1 MDKLSDETSGSV
13 KSQVSDVIRF
23 ITVEGQRK
31 MTAVTL
37 AIVAERA
44 GVSTATVSMVLRNK
58 GRISQNTRERV
69 LKALDESGY
78 VYNQT
83 AANLRNRSSNQVGLL
98 LHDITNPF
106 YSEMT
111 AGMSHEMERHD
122 LLLFLANSEESGDR
136 QQRFVDSLM
145 RNNACGMVLCAARET
160 SPTFF
165 EALKRRNI
173 PTILVVRPLSDPDFD
188 FVGTDNFLGTQMAT
202 THLLKVGHQNVAFI
216 GGSLNSGTRAQRLGG
231 FTSTLLEN
239 GISPNPDWIVTTQ
252 ASQIDSANVAEA
264 LLTRYPEITAAVCY
278 QDIVA
283 LGVMQALRK
292 MGREPGRDFA
302 LVGFDDITE
311 ASLVQPALTTI
322 SVAAKEIGRKAG
334 ELLYSRIQGNDEP
347 PQRIIL
353 PPTLVIRQSCGFN

>member
-1 MDKLSDETSGSV
+1 
-13 KSQVSDVIRF
+13 
-23 ITVEGQRK
+23 
-31 MTAVTL
+31 MTTVTL
-37 AIVAERA
+37 AQVAERA
-44 GVSTATVSMVLRNK
+44 GVSTATVSMVLRNR
-58 GRISQNTRERV
+58 GRISQATRERV

-111 AGMSHEMERHD
+111 AGLSHEMERHN
-122 LLLFLANSEESGDR
+122 LLLFLANSEESGER

-145 RNNACGMVLCAARET
+145 RNNACGMVLCAARDT
-160 SPTFF
+160 PQAFF
-165 EALKRRNI
+165 DGLKRRNI
-173 PTILVVRPLSDPDFD
+173 PVILTVRTFGDADFD
-188 FVGTDNFLGTQMAT
+188 YVGTDNFFGTQLAT
-202 THLLKVGHQNVAFI
+202 AHLLKLGHRNIAFI
-216 GGSLNSGTRAQRLGG
+216 GGSQNSGTRAQRIGG
-231 FTSTLLEN
+231 FTSKLIEHGL
-239 GISPNPDWIVTTQ
+239 SPKPEWIVTSQ
-252 ASQIDSANVAEA
+252 ASQSDGARVAEA
-264 LLTRYPEITAAVCY
+264 LLTAYPGITAAVCY

-292 MGREPGRDFA
+292 MGRTPGQDFA

-311 ASLVQPALTTI
+311 AALVQPALTTV

-347 PQRIIL
+347 PKRIIL
-353 PPTLVIRQSCGFN
+353 PPALVIRGSCGFHQASGAE

>member
-1 MDKLSDETSGSV
+1 
-13 KSQVSDVIRF
+13 
-23 ITVEGQRK
+23 
-31 MTAVTL
+31 MTTVTL
-37 AIVAERA
+37 AQVAERA
-44 GVSTATVSMVLRNK
+44 GVSTATVSMVLRNR
-58 GRISQNTRERV
+58 GRISQATRDRV
-69 LKALDESGY
+69 LKALDELGY

-111 AGMSHEMERHD
+111 AGLSHEMERHEM
-122 LLLFLANSEESGDR
+122 LLFLANSEESEER
-136 QQRFVDSLM
+136 QQKFVDSLM

-160 SPTFF
+160 PAPFF
-165 EALKRRNI
+165 ESLKRRSI
-173 PTILVVRPLSDPDFD
+173 PAIMVVRPLSDPYFD

-202 THLLKVGHQNVAFI
+202 SHLLKLGHRNIAFI
-216 GGSLNSGTRAQRLGG
+216 GGSLNSGTRAQRIGG
-231 FTSTLLEN
+231 FTSKLLEH
-239 GISPNPDWIVTTQ
+239 GLSPEPQWIVTSQ
-252 ASQIDSANVAEA
+252 ASQSDGARVAETLFRA
-264 LLTRYPEITAAVCY
+264 FPQITAAVCY

-292 MGREPGRDFA
+292 MGRDVGRDFA

-311 ASLVQPALTTI
+311 AALVQPALTTV

-347 PQRIIL
+347 PKRIIL
-353 PPTLVIRQSCGFN
+353 PPALVVRESCGFH

>member
-1 MDKLSDETSGSV
+1 MTS
-13 KSQVSDVIRF
+13 
-23 ITVEGQRK
+23 
-31 MTAVTL
+31 VTL
-37 AIVAERA
+37 AQVAERA
-44 GVSTATVSMVLRNK
+44 GVSTATVSMVLRNR
-58 GRISQNTRERV
+58 GRISQATRDRV
-69 LKALDESGY
+69 LKALDDAGY

-106 YSEMT
+106 YGEMT
-111 AGMSHEMERHD
+111 AGLSHEMERHD
-122 LLLFLANSEESGDR
+122 LLLFLANSEESGER
-136 QQRFVDSLM
+136 QQKFVDSLM

-160 SPTFF
+160 PTFFF

-173 PTILVVRPLSDPDFD
+173 PAIMVVRPLSDPDFD

-202 THLLKVGHQNVAFI
+202 THLVKMGHKNIAFI
-216 GGSLNSGTRAQRLGG
+216 GGSPSSGSRAQRIGG
-231 FTSTLLEN
+231 FTSTLLDQ
-239 GISPNPDWIVTTQ
+239 GISPNPQWIVATQ
-252 ASQIDSANVAEA
+252 ASQIDGAKVAES
-264 LLTRYPEITAAVCY
+264 LLMRFPEITAAVCY

-311 ASLVQPALTTI
+311 AALVQPALTTV

-347 PQRIIL
+347 PKRIIL
-353 PPTLVIRQSCGFN
+353 PPALVIRESCGFRRGD

>member
-1 MDKLSDETSGSV
+1 
-13 KSQVSDVIRF
+13 
-23 ITVEGQRK
+23 
-31 MTAVTL
+31 MTTITL
-37 AIVAERA
+37 AQVAERA
-44 GVSTATVSMVLRNK
+44 GVSTATVSMVLRNR
-58 GRISQNTRERV
+58 GRISQATRERV
-69 LKALDESGY
+69 LKALDETGY

-106 YSEMT
+106 YGEMT

-122 LLLFLANSEESGDR
+122 LLLFLANSEESGER
-136 QQRFVDSLM
+136 QQKFVDSLM

-160 SPTFF
+160 PQSFF
-165 EALKRRNI
+165 DGLKRRNI
-173 PTILVVRPLSDPDFD
+173 PAIMVVRPMSDPDFD

-202 THLLKVGHQNVAFI
+202 AHLLKQGHRHIAFI
-216 GGSLNSGTRAQRLGG
+216 GGSDRSGTRAQRIGG
-231 FTSTLLEN
+231 FTSKLLEN
-239 GISPNPDWIVTTQ
+239 GIAPNAEWIVASQ
-252 ASQIDSANVAEA
+252 ASQSDGARVAEE
-264 LLTRYPEITAAVCY
+264 LLHRYPQITAAVCY

-302 LVGFDDITE
+302 LVGFDDISE
-311 ASLVQPALTTI
+311 AALVQPALTTV

-347 PQRIIL
+347 PKRIIL
-353 PPTLVIRQSCGFN
+353 PPALVIRQSCGFAPTT

>member
-1 MDKLSDETSGSV
+1 
-13 KSQVSDVIRF
+13 
-23 ITVEGQRK
+23 
-31 MTAVTL
+31 MTTVTL
-37 AIVAERA
+37 VQVAERA

-58 GRISQNTRERV
+58 GRISQHTRERV
-69 LKALDESGY
+69 LKALDDSGY

-111 AGMSHEMERHD
+111 AGLSHEMEQHD
-122 LLLFLANSEESGDR
+122 LLLFLANSEESGER
-136 QQRFVDSLM
+136 QQKFVDSLM

-160 SPTFF
+160 SPSFF
-165 EALKRRNI
+165 AALKRRNI
-173 PTILVVRPLSDPDFD
+173 PTIMAVRPLNDPEFD
-188 FVGTDNFLGTQMAT
+188 FVGTDNFLGTHMAT
-202 THLLKVGHQNVAFI
+202 VHLLSMGHRNIAFI
-216 GGSLNSGTRAQRLGG
+216 GGSANSGSRAQRIGG
-231 FTSTLLEN
+231 FTSTLLEQ
-239 GISPNPDWIVTTQ
+239 GISPNPEWIVATQ
-252 ASQIDSANVAEA
+252 ASQIDGAKVAES
-264 LLTRYPEITAAVCY
+264 LLMRFPQITAAVCY

-292 MGREPGRDFA
+292 MGREPGRDFS

-311 ASLVQPALTTI
+311 ASLVQPALTTV
-322 SVAAKEIGRKAG
+322 SVSAKDIGRKAG

-353 PPTLVIRQSCGFN
+353 PPALIIRESCGFH